1 MLDTEQVKEFLLEQ
15 VKSTELQPKKDTEGK
30 VITSYCNY
38 MARRVAEFFGCEN
51 FSDPDLLA
59 DDMVHAMIISGDW
72 TFTTFGEIAAK
83 WAQIGGLAFAAMTS
97 DELGEEH
104 GHIAPVF
111 PGIPE
116 LSPSLGIP
124 VPQLANVGAKNG
136 VMLASEAFPG
146 AKWPLG
152 YYLWKLSI

>member
-1 MLDTEQVKEFLLEQ
+1 MLDTEKVKDFMLAL
-15 VKSTELQPKKDTEGK
+15 VKAPELQPVNGK
-30 VITSYCNY
+30 TYCNVA
-38 MARRVAEFFGCEN
+38 ARRVAEFFGCEN

-83 WAQIGGLAFAAMTS
+83 WAQIGGLAFAGMTS

-136 VMLASEAFPG
+136 VMLASEAFPV